1 MSTTV
6 LPVTLARRTLLDLI
20 EKVDH
25 TLTRYVI
32 TKKGE
37 PKALL
42 MSYEEF
48 EGWLETLDI
57 LTDAEWVKALDQAK
71 REAKKGKFLPF
82 EKVVG
87 RKQKRIKSQKIDLPD
102 RIHTQCG

>member
-6 LPVTLARRTLLDLI
+6 LPVTLARKTFLELI

-25 TLTRYVI
+25 TFTRYVI

-37 PKALL
+37 PRALL
-42 MSYEEF
+42 MSYDEF

-57 LTDAEWVKALDQAK
+57 LTDPEWVKALQK
-71 REAKKGKFLPF
+71 AKKEVKKGEFLSF

-87 RKQKRIKSQKIDLPD
+87 RKQKGMRS
-102 RIHTQCG
+102 